1 MWESENPLALAKLIF
16 SQDGELYLGTLSYF
30 FVWVGGMDKGTRQ
43 KKVVQGLFK
52 TKMSELFKYLNFNFF
67 WAQAKLIFSQD
78 GELYLGTLLYFFVW
92 VGEWT
97 REPGRTNLCRV
108 SLRQG

>member
-1 MWESENPLALAKLIF
+1 
-16 SQDGELYLGTLSYF
+16 
-30 FVWVGGMDKGTRQ
+30 MDKGTRQ

-78 GELYLGTLLYFFVW
+78 GELYLGTLSYFFVW
-92 VGEWT
+92 VGGMDKGT
-97 REPGRTNLCRV
+97 RQKKV
-108 SLRQG
+108 VQGLF